1 MTNKTS
7 TIDSRILKEISG
19 QTAIIDLSLPI
30 DDTLVET
37 HDARI
42 DRITHAAGV
51 EHFNWVVM
59 NKQPGGQERFDK
71 GERVATKEE
80 IPEGEMLS
88 LEIVHS
94 SVHMGTHVD
103 APFHYGST
111 CEGKPARQIE
121 DIPLDWCIGNGVR
134 LDFTHLK
141 FPDVIRK
148 ADVEAALK
156 KINYTLKPKDI
167 VLIWTNGDKLLG
179 TDDYVNKYV
188 GCMPD
193 AVEFLLDAGVRMM
206 GIDTIGL
213 DRPCFGM
220 FKEFLTTKD
229 KSRIWPCHFL
239 GRRREYCHMERLG
252 NLGAIPKAHGFTVLC
267 LPVRVKN
274 AGAGW
279 ARVVA
284 LT

>member
-1 MTNKTS
+1 M
-7 TIDSRILKEISG
+7 R
-19 QTAIIDLSLPI
+19 IIDLSLPI

-37 HDARI
+37 HDATI
-42 DRITHAAGV
+42 DRITHADGV

-59 NKQPGGQERFDK
+59 NKKPGGQEAFDR

-80 IPEGEMLS
+80 IPDGEMLS

-111 CEGKPARQIE
+111 CEGKPAKQIE
-121 DIPLDWCIGNGVR
+121 DVPLEWCYGSGVR

-141 FPDVIRK
+141 FPDVITKEEVIK
-148 ADVEAALK
+148 ALD
-156 KINYTLKPKDI
+156 KINYKLRPMDI
-167 VLIWTNGDKLLG
+167 VLMYTGADKMVG
-179 TDDYVNKYV
+179 TEDYIHKYV

-193 AVEFLLDAGVRMM
+193 AVEYLLDQGIKMM

-220 FKEFLTTKD
+220 FKEFLETKD
-229 KSRIWPCHFL
+229 KSKIWPCHFL

-252 NLGAIPKAHGFTVLC
+252 NLGDIPASKGFIVSC
-267 LPVRVKN
+267 LPVRVRN

-284 LT
+284 ILGDRD